1 MRNERDMG
9 MFNEL
14 IMRDKRNRE
23 DLKMIKINYERFST
37 HEIICGYFQYGRK
50 MQDF

>member
-1 MRNERDMG
+1 MRNERDIG

-14 IMRDKRNRE
+14 IMRNERNRE

-37 HEIICGYFQYGRK
+37 HEIVCEYWRK
-50 MQDF
+50 IQDF